1 MSIGSGTPP
10 GSVGS
15 AGVPGQSGGVSGIA
29 GTSGTHSGTW
39 YSAYI
44 APEDVPGGAA
54 TETAEGPGNPPLILG
69 V

>member
-1 MSIGSGTPP
+1 
-10 GSVGS
+10 
-15 AGVPGQSGGVSGIA
+15 VSGIA